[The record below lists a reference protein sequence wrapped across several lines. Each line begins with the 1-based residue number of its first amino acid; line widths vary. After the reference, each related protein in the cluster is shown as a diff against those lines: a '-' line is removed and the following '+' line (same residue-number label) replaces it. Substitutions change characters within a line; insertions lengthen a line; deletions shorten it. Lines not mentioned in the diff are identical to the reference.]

1 MSKIDKNI
9 PNVLISLKT
18 KYMFL
23 LAILGFLTAGLGS
36 AAISNTFSNTA
47 EVSIEITNGITYSLG
62 PDIENSS
69 GSETFIQPMSS
80 GGKIT
85 LELSKKNLANDDS
98 QPSVETIIL
107 DMEGTDL
114 SWRKMEKISSF
125 RYWNQTGRNYSLDID
140 ARGNPGLLEQ
150 HIANYNGS
158 NQSLEYNKTVSST
171 ENREFGVGNVDV
183 DGDSK
188 DEILICIAGSEGH
201 RYVPGERW
209 KGDLTIDTKSSSP
222 TGKLKA
228 KASIMG
234 LYDPETGAHPET
246 VRKCPQ
252 YS

>member
-1 MSKIDKNI
+1 
-9 PNVLISLKT
+9 
-18 KYMFL
+18 
-23 LAILGFLTAGLGS
+23 
-36 AAISNTFSNTA
+36 
-47 EVSIEITNGITYSLG
+47 
-62 PDIENSS
+62 
-69 GSETFIQPMSS
+69 
-80 GGKIT
+80 
-85 LELSKKNLANDDS
+85 
-98 QPSVETIIL
+98 
-107 DMEGTDL
+107 
-114 SWRKMEKISSF
+114 MEKISSF